1 MSNAQTTE
9 ETVMS
14 NTNQYLADLALYR
27 NDPELAK
34 KMAENALQGDRNAQ
48 YALGLIYLEGR
59 GVDVNPVESYAWL
72 TAAILQGDEDA
83 FLLRNMVA
91 ELMTSNDIVEAE
103 ERAAIIM
110 MHEEAFDRPH

>member
-1 MSNAQTTE
+1 
-9 ETVMS
+9 MS

-34 KMAENALQGDRNAQ
+34 SLTENALQGDKNAQ
-48 YALGLIYLEGR
+48 YALGLIYIEGR
-59 GVDVNPVESYAWL
+59 GVDANPIESYAWL

-91 ELMTSNDIVEAE
+91 ELMTSSDVNEAE
-103 ERAAIIM
+103 ERAAVIM
-110 MHEEAFDRPH
+110 MHEDAFERPH